1 MLQKERQNR
10 ILKLLE
16 EKKTATIP
24 ELTSEFGVSV
34 ITIRRD
40 LDALAAQGL
49 IRKVYGGASL
59 PERQPHDLSPHP
71 SFLARTTRNHPQKER
86 LGSRAASLVQEGDT
100 VILDIGTTC
109 LEIAKA
115 LKPRTGITV
124 LTNSLAILNELAD
137 SNLEVHA
144 LGGRLRGREL
154 SLTGQQAYSA
164 INDYYANKAFI
175 SVSGV
180 SLENGLTDFNIDSS
194 ELCAVIT
201 RRAGHVYL
209 VTDSSKFGKI
219 AFSVIG
225 PLECV
230 HSVITDSGIPS
241 EYTDAF
247 RARGIALILVDGENH

>member
-1 MLQKERQNR
+1 MQQSERQGR

-16 EKKTATIP
+16 EKKTVTIP
-24 ELTSEFGVSV
+24 ELTEACGVSV

-40 LDALAAQGL
+40 LDALAGKGL

-59 PERQPHDLSPHP
+59 PERQPLDLSPHP
-71 SFLARTTRNHPQKER
+71 SFLSRITRHHDHKER
-86 LGSRAASLVQEGDT
+86 LGFTAASLVQEGDT

-115 LKPRTGITV
+115 LKKRVGITV

-137 SNLEVHA
+137 SGLEVHA

-154 SLTGQQAYSA
+154 SLTGQQACEA
-164 INDYYANKAFI
+164 MKDFYANKAFI

-194 ELCAVIT
+194 ELCAAIT

-230 HSVITDSGIPS
+230 HSVITDSGIPQ
-241 EYTDAF
+241 EYADAF
-247 RARGIALILVDGENH
+247 KARGVELILVDS